1 MSIYCG
7 AKKLTGSLKNRKFGS
22 MKECAEAGKIMRWGL
37 FKADTRIIEAGSITK
52 KNKMT
57 LDKIRIKNVTLK
69 ARVKRLT
76 NELASLK
83 DKDVAKKKEVKT
95 ALNEAEKELAS
106 VKIIYSK
113 LLKEKQNKNFDKE
126 IEIKKKSKK
135 ETTQKNTKSKK
146 ETTQKNTES
155 KKETTKKK
163 SDLKKETK
171 SSKKK

>member
-1 MSIYCG
+1 MSVYCG
-7 AKKLTGSLKNRKFGS
+7 AKKLTGRLKNRKYGS

-37 FKADTRIIEAGSITK
+37 FKADTRIIEAGTMTK

-113 LLKEKQNKNFDKE
+113 LIKEKQNKNFDKE
-126 IEIKKKSKK
+126 IKIKKD
-135 ETTQKNTKSKK
+135 
-146 ETTQKNTES
+146 
-155 KKETTKKK
+155 TTKKK
-163 SDLKKETK
+163 SESKKDTTKKKDNKEKK